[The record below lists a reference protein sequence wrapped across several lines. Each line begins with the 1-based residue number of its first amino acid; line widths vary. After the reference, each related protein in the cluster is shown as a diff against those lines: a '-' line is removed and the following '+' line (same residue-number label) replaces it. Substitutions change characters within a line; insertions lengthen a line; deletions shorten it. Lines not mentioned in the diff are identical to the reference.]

1 MSLDAIS
8 NLGHYV
14 ISLLLPFLTFHSRI
28 LAVPAT
34 SRDLVSKMDPPTK
47 PMDLQQQYQR
57 RISFA
62 AIGVSVFCLSILAI
76 FLPLI
81 HYQVDS
87 ASFDIESRMAAFK
100 FTARSIWQDVMIAQA
115 KGNRVRR
122 QGYGSGGAS
131 DDAPQCTSCVQL
143 QCPPG
148 PPGPP
153 GVPGEP
159 GSDGLSGR
167 PGKSGL
173 DGLDVPLEPEP
184 SYPW

>member
-1 MSLDAIS
+1 
-8 NLGHYV
+8 
-14 ISLLLPFLTFHSRI
+14 
-28 LAVPAT
+28 
-34 SRDLVSKMDPPTK
+34 
-47 PMDLQQQYQR
+47 MDLPLKSSNDIDRNDRKIGY
-57 RISFA
+57 IA
-62 AIGVSVFCLSILAI
+62 TGVSVFCLTVLAI
-76 FLPLI
+76 FLPMI
-81 HYQVDS
+81 HYQIDT
-87 ASFDIESRMAAFK
+87 AHGDIESRMSAFK
-100 FTARSIWQDVMIAQA
+100 FTARGIWQDIMIVQS
-115 KGNRVRR
+115 KGRIRR
-122 QGYGSGGAS
+122 QGYGSGGAA

-159 GSDGLSGR
+159 GSDGLPGR